1 MIGMFGSIAS
11 MNGFIS
17 YPSPRKKLIDSTEFS
32 RCVVAS
38 LSYKMT
44 SIPSDTIVLLAKAI
58 LCLGAEKPSSL
69 PSSIADALRA
79 LCPEPAAEPAV
90 AEPAVA
96 DPAVAEPAVADPAVA
111 EPVKKVRKTTKAL
124 AAAAAATG
132 TAVVAPAAATTNV
145 DPWRTHPSRLQS
157 IDPKYCVGRRID
169 VENPLVGTRPQDET
183 ANHGMIFPEK
193 QCTRKPAPGSNMCAG
208 CGKKDAEYKANPK
221 TNNASWHGRLDE
233 TVLYPRAKIVGSELF
248 LSKYPKGLPND
259 NFRAGSAVTGTAAA
273 PATKETQKRAPVYE
287 TVAVD
292 AAPVVAKWISFM
304 YDGRNHIRNVET
316 GKTYYT
322 DVLKDSPEAN
332 AVKEHYVGRWVDGA
346 VELTDDSDDE

>member
-1 MIGMFGSIAS
+1 
-11 MNGFIS
+11 
-17 YPSPRKKLIDSTEFS
+17 
-32 RCVVAS
+32 
-38 LSYKMT
+38 MT
-44 SIPSDTIVLLAKAI
+44 SIPSDTIALLAKAI
-58 LCLGAEKPSSL
+58 LCLGAEKPIL

-79 LCPEPAAEPAV
+79 LCPEPVADPAVTEPAVAEPAV

-96 DPAVAEPAVADPAVA
+96 EPAVAEPAVA

-124 AAAAAATG
+124 AAAAAATA
-132 TAVVAPAAATTNV
+132 TPAAPAATNV

-193 QCTRKPAPGSNMCAG
+193 QCTRKPAPGSNMCTG

-248 LSKYPKGLPND
+248 FAKYPKGISND
-259 NFRAGSAVTGTAAA
+259 SFRPGGVAVTAV
-273 PATKETQKRAPVYE
+273 PAQKETQKRAPIHE

-292 AAPVVAKWISFM
+292 VAPVVAKWISFM

-346 VELTDDSDDE
+346 LWVEDDSDDE

>member
-1 MIGMFGSIAS
+1 
-11 MNGFIS
+11 
-17 YPSPRKKLIDSTEFS
+17 
-32 RCVVAS
+32 
-38 LSYKMT
+38 MT
-44 SIPSDTIVLLAKAI
+44 SIPSDTIALLAKAI
-58 LCLGAEKPSSL
+58 LCLGAEKSIL

-79 LCPEPAAEPAV
+79 LCPEPVAEPAV

-96 DPAVAEPAVADPAVA
+96 EPAVAEPAVAEPAVAEPAVAEPAVA

-132 TAVVAPAAATTNV
+132 TAVIAPAAATTNV

-183 ANHGMIFPEK
+183 ANHGMIFPER
-193 QCTRKPAPGSNMCAG
+193 QCTRKPAPGSNMCTG

-292 AAPVVAKWISFM
+292 VAPVVAKWISFM

-346 VELTDDSDDE
+346 LWVEDDSDDE